1 MFLQFDVGAG
11 QNFAEEH
18 VNDLFSEIDP
28 QNFVKCRLATVTATD
43 NSVPQPS
50 EKGAREQFLANNVNE
65 YYKVQFCVPACVLI
79 PLKLLEVQASNL
91 ARLITTP
98 W

>member
-1 MFLQFDVGAG
+1 MYVALKIARVETVIKRKVLKFDVGAG

-50 EKGAREQFLANNVNE
+50 ERGLGNNFW
-65 YYKVQFCVPACVLI
+65 QI
-79 PLKLLEVQASNL
+79 M
-91 ARLITTP
+91 
-98 W
+98 